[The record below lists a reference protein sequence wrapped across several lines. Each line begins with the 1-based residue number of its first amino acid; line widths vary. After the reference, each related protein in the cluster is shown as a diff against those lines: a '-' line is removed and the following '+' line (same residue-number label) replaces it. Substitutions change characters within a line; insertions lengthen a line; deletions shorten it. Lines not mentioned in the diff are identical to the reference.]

1 MAKVSVYFGPVC
13 YIFCFIARRHCSS
26 RRPVISW
33 NTNEP
38 VHWHK
43 STSTG
48 ILRITGYPY
57 KTHLKLK
64 SFEMSFVNNI
74 RFSGP
79 IVSKFWIEHGIADI
93 LKILQSCTKPS
104 IGLWVSM
111 ECVFIYSPP
120 SPISIHQI
128 SYLTLDNASDMH
140 VKSTRNGWR
149 LFSTYLTHSHYV
161 EWPC

>member
-1 MAKVSVYFGPVC
+1 MAKVSVYFGPFC
-13 YIFCFIARRHCSS
+13 YIFCFIARRHWSS

-38 VHWHK
+38 VHLHK

-48 ILRITGYPY
+48 TLRNTGYPS

-64 SFEMSFVNNI
+64 SFEMAFVNSI

-93 LKILQSCTKPS
+93 LKILQSCTRPS
-104 IGLWVSM
+104 NGLWVSM
-111 ECVFIYSPP
+111 ECVLIPPPTHTHTHTHMPIY
-120 SPISIHQI
+120 QI

-140 VKSTRNGWR
+140 V
-149 LFSTYLTHSHYV
+149 
-161 EWPC
+161 